1 MIPVYVLGP
10 EGSNGH
16 EVAVR
21 QFGGQAD
28 IEFVFCKTNASI
40 LEQVEGTPSSYGVV
54 PVENACAGF
63 IGDVIKFWLKG
74 QRDTKIVGQYLLPVT
89 HMLMVHPNHDP
100 STPIS
105 RVFSHEQALSQC
117 VDTLSELGIREREKI
132 SSTSAAA
139 AYVRDHPGE
148 PIAAIAAPLARE
160 LYGLKPIHENIA
172 DSMENA
178 TRFHIIANQMPLPV
192 PTGNDRTAIL
202 FELLNH
208 AGALCQVITPI
219 ARYYV
224 NMAVIHSVQL
234 GRPDAHAFYL
244 EFDAHQADRE
254 GELILKSLQELT
266 THLQVLGSFPRT
278 NCERKG

>member
-1 MIPVYVLGP
+1 
-10 EGSNGH
+10 
-16 EVAVR
+16 
-21 QFGGQAD
+21 
-28 IEFVFCKTNASI
+28 I

-74 QRDTKIVGQYLLPVT
+74 QRETKIVGQHLLPVT
-89 HMLMVHPNHDP
+89 HMLMVHPSHDP

-117 VDTLSELGIREREKI
+117 ADTLSELGIHEREKI

-202 FELLNH
+202 FELPNH

-219 ARYYV
+219 AKLKV
-224 NMAVIHSVQL
+224 NLAVIHSVQL

-244 EFDAHQADRE
+244 EFDAHQDDPQGRE
-254 GELILKSLQELT
+254 ILNALQTLT
-266 THLQVLGSFPRT
+266 TRLEVLGSFSRA
-278 NCERKG
+278 NCERMCS